1 MCLNRQNRDLCDF
14 RRKQK
19 EARENFLENVLRQRH
34 KTIVVHDLSHS
45 HEGSRH
51 VEANRT
57 NHDAN
62 RHNHSSSRS
71 TPDLIKEPYHQSSA
85 SPAVT
90 GKPITK
96 DTGSHQSE
104 HGEKKATA
112 NSKDSKLLN
121 ELTMKQ
127 IDSMSRT
134 RAKSSMLNTKT
145 DVKVPRPS
153 LNQLKLTQQ
162 QQMVSGKVSNT
173 MTQNT
178 VQQNAKAG
186 NGLMGNAHPPNTLSD
201 KKQVREP
208 SKSDF
213 WTSMP
218 ADSTAICTS
227 IDSVVSY
234 KPSNQLPT
242 TTKIPYTTIPS
253 QGGSVMQPPVTQY
266 PVTHL
271 PVTCGTQSSMSVVA
285 GQESVSSTSFAAGQ
299 NAPVNDQWCT
309 GNTLK

>member
-1 MCLNRQNRDLCDF
+1 MCDL

-19 EARENFLENVLRQRH
+19 EARENFVENILRQRH

-45 HEGSRH
+45 HEGSRQ
-51 VEANRT
+51 VEANRM

-71 TPDLIKEPYHQSSA
+71 TPDLIKEPYHHSSA
-85 SPAVT
+85 SPSVA
-90 GKPITK
+90 GKLITR
-96 DTGSHQSE
+96 DVGPHQGE
-104 HGEKKATA
+104 QGEKKTTA

-134 RAKSSMLNTKT
+134 RAKSSMMSTKT

-162 QQMVSGKVSNT
+162 QQMVSAKASSTV
-173 MTQNT
+173 TQNT
-178 VQQNAKAG
+178 VQQNAKTG
-186 NGLMGNAHPPNTLSD
+186 NSLMGNVHPPNTLSD

-213 WTSMP
+213 WTSIP
-218 ADSTAICTS
+218 AESTAICTS
-227 IDSVVSY
+227 IDSVVGY
-234 KPSNQLPT
+234 NLSNQLPT
-242 TTKIPYTTIPS
+242 TTKVPYTTIPNH
-253 QGGSVMQPPVTQY
+253 GGPVMQPPVTQY

-285 GQESVSSTSFAAGQ
+285 GQESSSSTSFAAGQ
-299 NAPVNDQWCT
+299 NAPINDQWYA